1 MYSVVSLFAGI
12 GGICLGFQQAGFDV
26 IWANE
31 KDHAAC
37 LTYRHNFGNDY
48 LVEGDIREIPEESIP
63 HADVLAAGFPCQSF
77 STAGA
82 GRGFADPRGTLFF
95 EVIRVAKAIQP
106 RVIFLENVENLM
118 DHDDGRTFQTIYS
131 SLVELGYIIRYQAM
145 ATHEY
150 ANIPQ
155 TRRRVYIVAFSDLE
169 LSDHFSFPEPI
180 PLTSRAMEWIKLDE
194 RKPDI
199 YYYSED
205 TVFDRYI
212 RDTVTNRRYIYRVF
226 NGAARVLTNGKCP
239 TLTASMSTPRNAA
252 VLRDDFGVRRLSL
265 RESLIFQ
272 GFPAEF
278 YFPNTIKIHDAYK
291 QIGNSVSVPVI
302 RRIAGEI
309 QRII

>member
-106 RVIFLENVENLM
+106 RIIFLENVEN
-118 DHDDGRTFQTIYS
+118 
-131 SLVELGYIIRYQAM
+131 
-145 ATHEY
+145 
-150 ANIPQ
+150 
-155 TRRRVYIVAFSDLE
+155 
-169 LSDHFSFPEPI
+169 
-180 PLTSRAMEWIKLDE
+180 
-194 RKPDI
+194 
-199 YYYSED
+199 
-205 TVFDRYI
+205 
-212 RDTVTNRRYIYRVF
+212 
-226 NGAARVLTNGKCP
+226 
-239 TLTASMSTPRNAA
+239 
-252 VLRDDFGVRRLSL
+252 
-265 RESLIFQ
+265 
-272 GFPAEF
+272 
-278 YFPNTIKIHDAYK
+278 
-291 QIGNSVSVPVI
+291 
-302 RRIAGEI
+302 
-309 QRII
+309 